1 MARLSKRG
9 FNNVVI
15 FAMLGMIFLFNLDR
29 FVPESKQPA
38 SLPLLPENAH
48 VLKIEQSGFKLER
61 VGQQW
66 RWNGVNKTLSSTPEA
81 QISQWRNAVM
91 QPAKPPREI
100 TQTEPLIA
108 VVWVAGASQGLVYAF
123 VAKDQNLWVQFD
135 QQWYTLDEVRL
146 SQLLPWRADEQEM

>member
-29 FVPESKQPA
+29 FVPETQQPV
-38 SLPLLPENAH
+38 SLPLLPDNAH
-48 VLKIEQSGFKLER
+48 VLKIEQSAYKLER

-66 RWNGVNKTLSSTPEA
+66 RWKGVNKTLTSTPET
-81 QISQWRNAVM
+81 QIDHWRSAVM

-123 VAKDQNLWVQFD
+123 VSKDNNLWVRVE
-135 QQWYTLDEVRL
+135 QQWYTLDDVRL
-146 SQLLPWRADEQEM
+146 SQLLPWLGDEQEM

>member
-29 FVPESKQPA
+29 FVPDSQQPVC
-38 SLPLLPENAH
+38 LPLLPENAH
-48 VLKIEQSGFKLER
+48 VLKIEQSGIKLER

-66 RWNGVNKTLSSTPEA
+66 RWNGVNKTLNSTPEA
-81 QISQWRNAVM
+81 QINQWRNAVM
-91 QPAKPPREI
+91 QPAKAPREI

-123 VAKDQNLWVQFD
+123 VARDQNLWVQFD
-135 QQWYTLDEVRL
+135 QQWYTLDKVRL
-146 SQLLPWRADEQEM
+146 SQLLPWLTDEQEM

>member
-1 MARLSKRG
+1 M
-9 FNNVVI
+9 VI

-29 FVPESKQPA
+29 FVPESQQPV

-91 QPAKPPREI
+91 QPAKPPQEI

-146 SQLLPWRADEQEM
+146 SQLLPWLADEQEM

>member
-29 FVPESKQPA
+29 LVPQSQQLV
-38 SLPLLPENAH
+38 SLPLLPDNAH
-48 VLKIEQSGFKLER
+48 VLKIEQSAYKLER

-66 RWNGVNKTLSSTPEA
+66 RWKGVNKTLTSTPET
-81 QISQWRNAVM
+81 QIDHWRSAVM

-123 VAKDQNLWVQFD
+123 VSKDNNLWVQVE
-135 QQWYTLDEVRL
+135 QQWYTLDDVRL
-146 SQLLPWRADEQEM
+146 SQLLPWLGDEQEM

>member
-29 FVPESKQPA
+29 LVPQSQQPV
-38 SLPLLPENAH
+38 SLPLLPDNAH
-48 VLKIEQSGFKLER
+48 VLKIEQSAYKLER

-66 RWNGVNKTLSSTPEA
+66 RWKGVNKTLTSTPET
-81 QISQWRNAVM
+81 QIDHWRSAVM

-123 VAKDQNLWVQFD
+123 VSKDNNLWVQVE
-135 QQWYTLDEVRL
+135 QQWYTLDDVRL
-146 SQLLPWRADEQEM
+146 SQLLPWLGDEQEM

>member
-29 FVPESKQPA
+29 FVPQSQQPV

-48 VLKIEQSGFKLER
+48 VLKIEQSGYKLER

-66 RWNGVNKTLSSTPEA
+66 RWNGC
-81 QISQWRNAVM
+81 RNCCGGFETVRAV
-91 QPAKPPREI
+91 RN
-100 TQTEPLIA
+100 
-108 VVWVAGASQGLVYAF
+108 GF
-123 VAKDQNLWVQFD
+123 
-135 QQWYTLDEVRL
+135 
-146 SQLLPWRADEQEM
+146 